1 MDTVDGFW
9 NPNNMGSA
17 NKANLP
23 KILVSLLCQSD
34 RCILIDI
41 AVTNVGC
48 LFVLNVI
55 Y

>member
-1 MDTVDGFW
+1 
-9 NPNNMGSA
+9 MGSA